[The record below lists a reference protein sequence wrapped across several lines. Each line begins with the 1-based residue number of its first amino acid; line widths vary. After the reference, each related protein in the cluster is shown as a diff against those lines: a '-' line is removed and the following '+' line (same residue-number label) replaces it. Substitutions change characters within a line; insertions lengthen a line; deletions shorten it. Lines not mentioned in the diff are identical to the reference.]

1 LAWGNKGKYVD
12 IATLLGLVIGVT
24 VVTLAIMTGSGGDMS
39 IFLNL
44 PGFLIVCGG
53 TFAST
58 LIKFPISGVFVA
70 FFVGTKAAFVNEK
83 ETPREI
89 VDLTMRLVKRARK
102 VGLLGLEKISV
113 RNNFFRKGIQL
124 CVDGREADVIRK
136 MMTREMELA
145 IEEDNR
151 RVNEYLRN
159 AKSEQERL
167 AFLLSRISPASAYK
181 LTAMNLGGTNT
192 SMKNRYEDQM
202 LAFRDTYNNYIDTRW
217 RQEQDEQAALRASQR
232 QGGGAILAFAGSGN
246 QAIDSSDM
254 PRFIATQESLTEVAR
269 ASLLDFGL
277 LSIFTFL
284 AFAGAFF
291 AFVRYDVR

>member
-1 LAWGNKGKYVD
+1 MD

-58 LIKFPISGVFVA
+58 LIKFPIAGVFVA

-113 RNNFFRKGIQL
+113 RNNFFRKGVQL
-124 CVDGREADVIRK
+124 CADGREADVIRK

-145 IEEDNR
+145 IQRQEVGEKVFRAIGESAPAFGMVGTLVGLVQMLSTMEDPTAIGRAMAVALLTTLYGVLIAQLIALPISDKLEAKNEIERANRVLIIEAIVQIHERNNPTAVLDILEAYLPEKQRGRRDGDAKQPGGGDARNR
-151 RVNEYLRN
+151 R
-159 AKSEQERL
+159 A
-167 AFLLSRISPASAYK
+167 
-181 LTAMNLGGTNT
+181 T
-192 SMKNRYEDQM
+192 D
-202 LAFRDTYNNYIDTRW
+202 
-217 RQEQDEQAALRASQR
+217 RA
-232 QGGGAILAFAGSGN
+232 
-246 QAIDSSDM
+246 
-254 PRFIATQESLTEVAR
+254 
-269 ASLLDFGL
+269 
-277 LSIFTFL
+277 
-284 AFAGAFF
+284 
-291 AFVRYDVR
+291 